1 MMSLKDR
8 LLKKKQEMLDQMQRG
23 RERTEQMRAE
33 KLRRKANRLSSMKP
47 GARRAI
53 IEGVAMKKKPLDV
66 MREEYSRRRF
76 ERENKKKVDE

>member
-1 MMSLKDR
+1 MSLKDR